1 MESGAIAEPADL
13 LIRLHPRDDA
23 RHYEKYAGRPHVV
36 VEKPFRQTATRS
48 GDGMD
53 IDFMAENTRHLAD
66 TLHHSDVV
74 LNVAST
80 IAIEAS
86 IFDTPVINIGFDGQP
101 GSNQALM
108 EWHYG
113 STHFQKVV
121 RSGAV
126 RIAQSNG
133 EMIDLINMYLAVA
146 GDRRRRPPAHRRG
159 AVRVHRRPIGR
170 ASGGRDCSRAELF
183 PGRDAVMDIEA
194 HRDLQLLEAVEQNA
208 RVTQRTLSTKLGIAL
223 GLTNIYL
230 KRLVRKGYIKCV
242 NVQSNRISY
251 LITPRGIVEKARLT
265 YEFMDYSLHLY
276 ADVRRRLRTVFQ
288 ECAAGGRRVAI
299 FGRGEA
305 AELAYLS
312 LKEAGLEP
320 VAIFDGEGGPEFLGM
335 PVRAIRDHA
344 EIEYDLIIVATLE
357 RSAQQLRDGAARRRS
372 AARQAHLRSGRSR
385 RRRGRRPTRLAAAT
399 DITRNKAED
408 KTWR

>member
-1 MESGAIAEPADL
+1 
-13 LIRLHPRDDA
+13 
-23 RHYEKYAGRPHVV
+23 
-36 VEKPFRQTATRS
+36 
-48 GDGMD
+48 
-53 IDFMAENTRHLAD
+53 
-66 TLHHSDVV
+66 
-74 LNVAST
+74 
-80 IAIEAS
+80 
-86 IFDTPVINIGFDGQP
+86 
-101 GSNQALM
+101 
-108 EWHYG
+108 
-113 STHFQKVV
+113 
-121 RSGAV
+121 
-126 RIAQSNG
+126 
-133 EMIDLINMYLAVA
+133 
-146 GDRRRRPPAHRRG
+146 
-159 AVRVHRRPIGR
+159 
-170 ASGGRDCSRAELF
+170 
-183 PGRDAVMDIEA
+183 MDIEA
-194 HRDLQLLEAVEQNA
+194 HRDLQLLEAVEQDA

-276 ADVRRRLRTVFQ
+276 AGVRQRLRTVFQ

-335 PVRAIRDHA
+335 PVHAIRDHA

-357 RSAQQLRDGAARRRS
+357 RSAQQLVTVLLDNGVPRDKLISLRQEPAPPRKAADAAR
-372 AARQAHLRSGRSR
+372 SGN
-385 RRRGRRPTRLAAAT
+385 GQHA
-399 DITRNKAED
+399 
-408 KTWR
+408 